1 MFYWEL
7 LASGHE
13 IQIATA
19 ALSPSLIFWRTS
31 LFIFLQYYIFFPLQ
45 KRSTFAAGPNLHRN
59 LTEPWKTDEYGYKVC
74 VAHSITNQGN
84 SFGKWYWIIVRLL
97 WHINVWSILL
107 LLLKCF
113 RERAALPC
121 GLHCGVHAA
130 WGSLP
135 RYFHAFIILQ
145 WAIDFFVVFCLLST
159 EKKPLDSVFWNVTVH
174 RINMRWNRKK
184 WSTCMEKVCVTK
196 MDWNAILKSIL
207 DGDAVWKQN

>member
-1 MFYWEL
+1 ML
-7 LASGHE
+7 LQCKSV
-13 IQIATA
+13 
-19 ALSPSLIFWRTS
+19 LLRTFGFRTRDS
-31 LFIFLQYYIFFPLQ
+31 DCNCSSFTVSDILKNKPIYLPAILHFFSLQ

-113 RERAALPC
+113 AVWATLWSTRCVGEFTTLFSCFHNLTVGNWFLC
-121 GLHCGVHAA
+121 GFLFTFN
-130 WGSLP
+130 W
-135 RYFHAFIILQ
+135 
-145 WAIDFFVVFCLLST
+145 
-159 EKKPLDSVFWNVTVH
+159 KKPLDSVFWNVTVH

>member
-1 MFYWEL
+1 MSCISTARFKCNFQPPTAFNHSVL
-7 LASGHE
+7 L
-13 IQIATA
+13 
-19 ALSPSLIFWRTS
+19 RTFGFRTRDS
-31 LFIFLQYYIFFPLQ
+31 DCNCSSFTVSDILKNKPIYLPAILHFFPLQ

-159 EKKPLDSVFWNVTVH
+159 EKNL
-174 RINMRWNRKK
+174 
-184 WSTCMEKVCVTK
+184 
-196 MDWNAILKSIL
+196 
-207 DGDAVWKQN
+207 